1 MDGTRRILASVTYA
15 KHRTSDYG
23 RVMEHRAIG
32 ELSVSVV
39 GLGCN
44 QLGTKSCDAATAERV
59 VHEALDAGVT
69 YFDTSDE
76 YGRDYADPSNQDG
89 WGRSEE
95 LLGKALRSRRDD
107 VVIATKFGPFGPFD
121 SPGVGPLIN
130 MPRSEAGARGI
141 AIAVEESLTRLGT
154 DRIDLYQLHF
164 FDHRFPIEE
173 TLGALNDL
181 IKAGKV
187 REIGTSN
194 FSGAQLRAAH
204 EAAQAS
210 GLRPF
215 ASMQGEL
222 NLIRRSALDD
232 VMPVCEELGVSFI
245 PYYPLASG
253 VLTGKYK
260 RGEAPP
266 PQSRM
271 ADQVDDALRSRLL
284 SDRTFARLD
293 ALEAYA
299 SQHGHTILELA
310 FGWLL
315 GLPAVAS
322 VIAGASKPGQAASN
336 AAAAGWVLT
345 PEQVAEATA
354 AIAAAG

>member
-1 MDGTRRILASVTYA
+1 V
-15 KHRTSDYG
+15 
-23 RVMEHRAIG
+23 EHRSIG
-32 ELSVSVV
+32 ELSVSIV

-44 QLGTKSCDAATAERV
+44 QLGTKSCNAATADRI
-59 VHEALDAGVT
+59 VHEALDAGIT

-76 YGRDYADPSNQDG
+76 YGRDYADPSNEQG

-95 LLGKALRSRRDD
+95 LLGKALRTRRDE
-107 VVIATKFGPFGPFD
+107 VVVATKFGPFGPLD
-121 SPGVGPLIN
+121 HPGLGPL
-130 MPRSEAGARGI
+130 MSKPRSEAGVRGI
-141 AIAVEESLTRLGT
+141 GIAVEESLTRLGT
-154 DRIDLYQLHF
+154 DHIDLYQLHF
-164 FDHRFPIEE
+164 PDPRFPIEE

-181 IKAGKV
+181 VKSGKV

-194 FSGAQLRAAH
+194 FAGGQLRAAH
-204 EAAQAS
+204 QAAQAN

-232 VMPVCEELGVSFI
+232 VMPACEELGLAFI

-266 PQSRM
+266 AQSRM

-293 ALEAYA
+293 AVEAYA
-299 SQHGHTILELA
+299 SQHGHTVLELA
-310 FGWLL
+310 FSWLL
-315 GLPAVAS
+315 GLPVVPS
-322 VIAGASKPGQAASN
+322 VIAGASKPGQASSN
-336 AAAAGWVLT
+336 AAAAGWRLT

-354 AIAAAG
+354 AIVAVG

>member
-1 MDGTRRILASVTYA
+1 
-15 KHRTSDYG
+15 
-23 RVMEHRAIG
+23 
-32 ELSVSVV
+32 VV

-44 QLGTKSCDAATAERV
+44 QLGTQTCDAATADRI
-59 VHEALDAGVT
+59 VHEALDAGIT

-76 YGRDYADPSNQDG
+76 YGRDYADPSNEDG

-95 LLGKALRSRRDD
+95 LLGKALRAHRDE
-107 VVIATKFGPFGPFD
+107 VVIATKFGPFAPLD
-121 SPGVGPLIN
+121 TPGLGPL
-130 MPRSEAGARGI
+130 MSKPRSEAGVRGI
-141 AIAVEESLTRLGT
+141 TIAVEESLNRLGT

-164 FDHRFPIEE
+164 PDPRFPIEE

-181 IKAGKV
+181 VTSGKV

-194 FSGAQLRAAH
+194 FSGAQLREAH
-204 EAAQAS
+204 EAARAN

-232 VMPVCEELGVSFI
+232 VMPVCDELGVAFI

-266 PQSRM
+266 AQSRM

-299 SQHGHTILELA
+299 SKHGHTVLELA
-310 FGWLL
+310 FSWLL
-315 GLPAVAS
+315 GFPAVPT
-322 VIAGASKPGQAASN
+322 VIAGASKPGQASSN
-336 AAAAGWVLT
+336 AAAAGWQLT
-345 PEQVAEATA
+345 PDQVAEATA
-354 AIAAAG
+354 AIAGAG